1 MGELFVHNG
10 VQNIFGIHLL
20 HSHFIAPEDTV
31 LLGIEA
37 QLSDTSRACWTKPVP
52 IAELANKA
60 VHGHVFRLQSD
71 KTLVPYELQEGEVD
85 SKELAGKPKF
95 FLEFAN
101 FLHCNNLAD
110 LVALQLLDSSQNNT
124 RMELLIGPQATLMM
138 DEKDL
143 IGCEQPRITT
153 GWSFHV
159 GDDGIISCKGNDVYA
174 EKKDTHQVFTDSKP
188 LPTVEALKEVLRKEG
203 LIA

>member
-1 MGELFVHNG
+1 M
-10 VQNIFGIHLL
+10 
-20 HSHFIAPEDTV
+20 

-52 IAELANKA
+52 IAELASKA

-71 KTLVPYELQEGEVD
+71 NTFVPYELQEGEVYN
-85 SKELAGKPKF
+85 KELATKSRF

-101 FLHCNNLAD
+101 FLHRNNLAD
-110 LVALQLLDSSQNNT
+110 LVALQLLDSSQNST
-124 RMELLIGPQATLMM
+124 RMELLIGSQGTLVV

-143 IGCEQPRITT
+143 IGFGRPRVTT

-174 EKKDTHQVFTDSKP
+174 AKKNTHQVFTDSKP
-188 LPTVEALKEVLRKEG
+188 LPTVEALKEALHKEG